1 MGGDRHRA
9 CAGRRRHRWPE
20 RLCRRGN
27 RNEVGPIVITGRPD
41 SITVSRYTGPGFG
54 QQNGPPP
61 PLRLDGMRTITSTP
75 EIDRIVTDLARLP
88 ALTGSVACP
97 ADDGSY
103 YELQISYDN
112 GDRRTLNA
120 GRHGCEIVS
129 FAEERTG
136 PTAWSIPNRHFL
148 DDLDALFR

>member
-1 MGGDRHRA
+1 MVMGIGLA
-9 CAGRRRHRWPE
+9 LVAVIIAGLSGYE
-20 RLCRRGN
+20 IGVN

-54 QQNGPPP
+54 PQQSPPP
-61 PLRLDGMRTITSTP
+61 PVRLDGTRTITSAG
-75 EIDRIVTDLARLP
+75 EIDRILADLARLP

-103 YELQISYDN
+103 YELQFCYDS
-112 GDRRTLNA
+112 GDRRTVYA

-129 FAEERTG
+129 FAEQRSG
-136 PTAWSIPNRHFL
+136 PSAWSIPDRHLL